1 MNLNTN
7 LIKIGDH
14 HYHQDRFGNLK
25 PLKQTNVVGS
35 PVYSTTTGSSQRGR
49 KPKVTQNPYADII
62 RLALKLK
69 MNWIDDYI
77 IGAAFTSAGSSNS
90 KPNVSPDDVAS
101 LLCCEEISAKNVGV
115 SMYTFEISLRRQQ
128 LVAQA
133 ARFALNGVDY
143 FFHKNP
149 SMLEAMENL
158 VLEHAS
164 SPWDEDFDL
173 DIEPQQQL

>member
-7 LIKIGDH
+7 LIKIGDN

-25 PLKQTNVVGS
+25 PVKQTNVVGS
-35 PVYSTTTGSSQRGR
+35 PTGSSQRGR

-69 MNWIDDYI
+69 MNWVDDYI
-77 IGAAFTSAGSSNS
+77 IGAAFTSAGCSNG

-101 LLCCEEISAKNVGV
+101 LLCCEEICAKNVGV

-133 ARFALNGVDY
+133 ARFALNGIDY
-143 FFHKNP
+143 FLHMNP

-164 SPWDEDFDL
+164 SPWDEDW
-173 DIEPQQQL
+173 DIDTESHEPL